1 MNDVPAQFR
10 LNGLLWLTALVG
22 FLCAIA
28 RAVPI
33 DEFRVLIVIL
43 VLMFA
48 PLVIVTGANYLL
60 FFLHFDRRM
69 GAADVLLSLLVVLTL
84 LLGLAVGCFG
94 VVVAAVLILAWL
106 PQLFLYW
113 EWKDVKRS
121 EYGIG
126 CDIAEPDERAPS

>member
-48 PLVIVTGANYLL
+48 PLV
-60 FFLHFDRRM
+60 
-69 GAADVLLSLLVVLTL
+69 
-84 LLGLAVGCFG
+84 
-94 VVVAAVLILAWL
+94 
-106 PQLFLYW
+106 LYW

-126 CDIAEPDERAPS
+126 CDIAEPDERARPDDCR